1 MGALAS
7 FARVASVRT
16 TFGAAM
22 LTGETA
28 GQPKRSKDTAI
39 EVRPIRVSDLADVL
53 GAGVRDFMAAPGV
66 AIGIALVYTLG
77 GWLLAALL
85 FVFKLH
91 FLVYPLAMGFAL
103 IAPFVAVA
111 FYDVSRRLA
120 VGDRP
125 TIITAWCAV
134 CDAKNR
140 DIRWMAL
147 ITSFAFFLWMDMAA
161 MITLSFFGATALDME
176 ALLAEITTTT
186 HGWVFLVV
194 GHTVGAVIALLIF
207 SISAISMP
215 LLFDRDIDVV
225 TGIRTSVRAV
235 TQNPLAMGLWC
246 VVIAA
251 SIGASMATGLVLLPI
266 VLPVLGFAS
275 WHLYLRAIPPA
286 AA

>member
-1 MGALAS
+1 
-7 FARVASVRT
+7 
-16 TFGAAM
+16 M
-22 LTGETA
+22 LTG
-28 GQPKRSKDTAI
+28 DTADQSKRGKDDTI
-39 EVRPIRVSDLADVL
+39 EVRLIRVADLVAVL
-53 GAGVRDFMAAPGV
+53 RAGIRDFMAAPGV

-91 FLVYPLAMGFAL
+91 FFVYPLAMGFAL

-120 VGDRP
+120 AGERP
-125 TIITAWCAV
+125 TIVTAWCAV

-161 MITLSFFGATALDME
+161 MITLAFFGATALDMQ
-176 ALLAEITTTT
+176 ALLVEITTTT
-186 HGWVFLVV
+186 HGWIFLVV
-194 GHTVGAVIALLIF
+194 GHAVGAIIALLVF

-225 TGIRTSVRAV
+225 TGMRTSIRTVS
-235 TQNPLAMGLWC
+235 QNPLAMGLWC
-246 VVIAA
+246 AVIATLIVA
-251 SIGASMATGLVLLPI
+251 SIATGLALLPL

-275 WHLYLRAIPPA
+275 WHLYLRAVPPA
-286 AA
+286 R